1 VTREQLVAFLRKHKL
16 AVVATVASDG
26 QPQAAVVGI
35 ATSDNL
41 EIIFDTVATSRK
53 FQNLSFEP
61 RITVVVGWD
70 AFVTVQI
77 EGDADFPTGD
87 ELERIRACYF
97 VPYPDGRARL
107 SWPGITHVRV
117 RPRWLRYSDF
127 TRDPPSIVEMH
138 MSNGEIVV
146 SFRTRDMQFPRR

>member
-1 VTREQLVAFLRKHKL
+1 MTREQVVAFLRKHKL

-35 ATSDNL
+35 ATSDAL
-41 EIIFDTVATSRK
+41 EIIFDTVSASRK
-53 FQNLSFEP
+53 FENLSFEP
-61 RITVVVGWD
+61 RVAVVVGWD

-77 EGDADFPTGD
+77 DGDADFPVGD

-127 TRDPPSIVEMH
+127 TQHPPTVIEM
-138 MSNGEIVV
+138 SVIDGELVV
-146 SFRTRDMQFPRR
+146 NR

>member
-1 VTREQLVAFLRKHKL
+1 VTRDQVVTFLRKHKV
-16 AVVATVASDG
+16 AVVATVAPDG

-35 ATSDNL
+35 ATSDEL
-41 EIIFDTVATSRK
+41 EIIFDTVEASRK

-61 RITVVVGWD
+61 RVAVVVGWD

-77 EGDADFPTGD
+77 DGDADFPVRE

-97 VPYPDGRARL
+97 ATYPDGRARL
-107 SWPGITHVRV
+107 SWPGITHTRV

-127 TRDPPSIVEMH
+127 THDRPLIVEMYVT
-138 MSNGEIVV
+138 NGELVV
-146 SFRTRDMQFPRR
+146 KR